1 MHTVRVPTAT
11 VKVMQVKSVDGQH
24 LNLRSDCGIVTASTN
39 AAFSVVALVRYQDSQ
54 YEYTLVSCATE
65 EDYQKFLER
74 GYEEILRV
82 EPTSEAGE

>member
-1 MHTVRVPTAT
+1 MRKPTSSVEVGQVR
-11 VKVMQVKSVDGQH
+11 SIDGQH

-54 YEYTLVSCATE
+54 YEYTFVSCATE
-65 EDYQKFLER
+65 RDYQKFLER

-82 EPTSEAGE
+82 EPLRE